1 MIQQFLK
8 KAVVTAISGKS
19 KNSGWLLSSK
29 SSYWHQK
36 STQQAG
42 LQITLQ
48 AEKSLTKLC
57 LSILCDNKEIAW
69 QTVTILK
76 GWQITLAYAIF
87 LD

>member
-8 KAVVTAISGKS
+8 KGVITAISDKS
-19 KNSGWLLSSK
+19 KNSGWLLSPK

-42 LQITLQ
+42 LQIALQ

-69 QTVTILK
+69 QTVAILE
-76 GWQITLAYAIF
+76 GWQITLA
-87 LD
+87 